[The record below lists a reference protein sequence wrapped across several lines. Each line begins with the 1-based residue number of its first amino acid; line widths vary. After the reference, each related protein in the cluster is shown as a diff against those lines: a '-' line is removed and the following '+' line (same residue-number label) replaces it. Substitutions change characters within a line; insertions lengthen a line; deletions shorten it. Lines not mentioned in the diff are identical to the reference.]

1 MNALRTPDGSGGGQD
16 NELGGRALQTTI
28 ISQDGTSIVY
38 DSCGRG
44 PALLLVHGGG
54 STPERW
60 RPIVPA
66 FEIAFTV
73 HRMAR
78 RGVGGS
84 GEAVDYAVERQ
95 AEDIAAVVDAIGGLV
110 DVLGHSFGGL
120 CTLEA
125 ALRTSNIRR
134 LILYEAPILPLLP
147 LGFPDRLQVLVD
159 AGDRDSAWA
168 TLNREVVKMPEH
180 EIELQRGQPAHAARL
195 ASMHIVVHE
204 ARAIERFRFD
214 AARYAAVSV
223 PTLLLVGGDSPAWA
237 QSATQAIH
245 RALPHSRIVVLPGQ
259 QHIAMDTAPDL
270 FVGAVSSFLNES

>member
-1 MNALRTPDGSGGGQD
+1 MMNALRTPDGSGGGQD
-16 NELGGRALQTTI
+16 NEPGGRALQTTI
-28 ISQDGTSIVY
+28 ISQDGTSIAY
-38 DSCGRG
+38 DSSGRG
-44 PALLLVHGGG
+44 PALLLVHGGS

-66 FEIAFTV
+66 FEMAFTV

-180 EIELQRGQPAHAARL
+180 EIELQSRQPAHAARL

-204 ARAIERFRFD
+204 ARAIERYRFD
-214 AARYAAVSV
+214 AARYVGV
-223 PTLLLVGGDSPAWA
+223 TIPTLLLVGGDSPTWA
-237 QSATQAIH
+237 QTATQTIH
-245 RALPHSRIVVLPGQ
+245 QALPHSRIVVLCCPANSTSPWTPRPISLSAQ
-259 QHIAMDTAPDL
+259 CRV
-270 FVGAVSSFLNES
+270 F